1 MATRPFTADDC
12 ADDLAAGAD
21 RINHHQLTVLAA
33 SIADVVGLAG
43 GWLFDQARAGWDVDV
58 WVLERPDPRP
68 LTILGVGHL
77 DGECDTV
84 LRDVARTGALAVSAE
99 LLRSDAG
106 VCDQV
111 LESARRGVAEV
122 TVWGSEWPVELG
134 GPTDAGEHRLS
145 VAARAFKASALAAAK
160 VSTAVTATET
170 LFSLRADALRPL
182 YPV

>member
-12 ADDLAAGAD
+12 ADDLAAGAG

-33 SIADVVGLAG
+33 SIADVVGRAG
-43 GWLFDQARAGWDVDV
+43 GWLFDQARAGWSVDV
-58 WVLERPDPRP
+58 WVLERRDPRP
-68 LTILGVGHL
+68 LRILGVGHL
-77 DGECDTV
+77 DGASDTV
-84 LRDVARTGALAVSAE
+84 LRDIPRNGALAVSAE
-99 LLRSDAG
+99 LLRVEAR

-134 GPTDAGEHRLS
+134 GPTDPGEHRLS
-145 VAARAFKASALAAAK
+145 VAARAFKASALAAAELPA
-160 VSTAVTATET
+160 AVAATET